1 MDTMPE
7 ACGRR
12 FDEALL
18 SGFVDG
24 VLTQADQQRVR
35 VHVEDCVVCRSEVD
49 EMLRLKEVTMSSQ
62 FRVPADDQWSE
73 TPRGGTSRLVFGV
86 GWLLIVVW
94 LAGVTTF
101 GLWQFW
107 TSDEPILG
115 KLMAV
120 AFPSGIVLLFLSVLI
135 DRIRAMR
142 TDRYRGVQK

>member
-24 VLTQADQQRVR
+24 ALTQADEQRVR
-35 VHVEDCVVCRSEVD
+35 VHVEDCAACRMEV
-49 EMLRLKEVTMSSQ
+49 EGMLRLREVTMSSQ
-62 FRVPADDQWSE
+62 FRTPADDQWSE
-73 TPRGGTSRLVFGV
+73 VPRGRVSALSFGV
-86 GWLLIVVW
+86 GWLVIVVY
-94 LAGVTTF
+94 LAGITAF

-115 KLMAV
+115 KLVAV
-120 AFPSGIVLLFLSVLI
+120 AVPTGIALLFLSVLI
-135 DRIRAMR
+135 DRLKAMR
-142 TDRYRGVQK
+142 TDRYRRVQK